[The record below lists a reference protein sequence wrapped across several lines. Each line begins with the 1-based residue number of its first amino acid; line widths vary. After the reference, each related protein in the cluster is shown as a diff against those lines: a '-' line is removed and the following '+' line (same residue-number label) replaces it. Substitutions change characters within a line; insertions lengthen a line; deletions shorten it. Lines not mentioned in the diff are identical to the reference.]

1 MLSTEGVITTFYG
14 EDDDKVLAV
23 ARVWR
28 RGREEVSFELG
39 MVVSHVVDK
48 LLGGKKGVWG
58 HIC

>member
-1 MLSTEGVITTFYG
+1 MLSIEGVITTFYG

-23 ARVWR
+23 ARVR
-28 RGREEVSFELG
+28 RSFELG